1 MKNKKSIYFIKT
13 YIIFFVYLIIAGI
26 WYEKDLNYIV
36 TNSLI
41 NNGYGKT
48 ILIMYGIPSLIAIV
62 LAGLLK
68 KRFIWEIPLM
78 IIFNLINIWGM
89 TGVTAIVAAVLKSLG
104 LYDMFISQIIIV
116 TIMIFILNF
125 VYGIISTRD
134 LNNSK
139 LMIILGGIC
148 LALILI
154 MNIINEKYRLIHI
167 ILDVLVLIWFS
178 YGVAQDSQQTI
189 KDYDKINTKVEA
201 WMYSI
206 DNASTLCLDIIF
218 IFGQLMKLT
227 ADEKR

>member
-48 ILIMYGIPSLIAIV
+48 ILIMYGVPSLIAIV
-62 LAGLLK
+62 LAGLLQ

-78 IIFNLINIWGM
+78 IIFNLVNIWGM
-89 TGVTAIVAAVLKSLG
+89 TGVTAIIAAVLKSLG

-154 MNIINEKYRLIHI
+154 MNIINEKYRLIHV

-189 KDYDKINTKVEA
+189 KDYDKINTKVES

-206 DNASTLCLDIIF
+206 DNASTLSLDIIF

>member
-48 ILIMYGIPSLIAIV
+48 ILIMYGVPSLIAIV

-78 IIFNLINIWGM
+78 IIFNLVNIWGM

-189 KDYDKINTKVEA
+189 KDYDKINTKVES

>member
-36 TNSLI
+36 TNLLI
-41 NNGYGKT
+41 NNGCGKT
-48 ILIMYGIPSLIAIV
+48 ILIMYGVQSLIALV

-89 TGVTAIVAAVLKSLG
+89 TGVTAIIAAVLKSLG

-125 VYGIISTRD
+125 VYGIMATRD

-148 LALILI
+148 LTLILI
-154 MNIINEKYRLIHI
+154 MNIINVKYRLIHI
-167 ILDVLVLIWFS
+167 ILDILVLIWFS

-189 KDYDKINTKVEA
+189 KDYDKLNTKVES

-206 DNASTLCLDIIF
+206 DNASTLCLDIVF

-227 ADEKR
+227 ADEKE

>member
-26 WYEKDLNYIV
+26 WYKKDLNYIV

-41 NNGYGKT
+41 NNGCGKT
-48 ILIMYGIPSLIAIV
+48 ILIMYGVPSLIALV

-89 TGVTAIVAAVLKSLG
+89 TGVTAIIAAVLKSLG

-125 VYGIISTRD
+125 VYGIMATRD

-148 LALILI
+148 LTLILI
-154 MNIINEKYRLIHI
+154 MNIINVKYRLIHI
-167 ILDVLVLIWFS
+167 ILDILVLIWFS

-189 KDYDKINTKVEA
+189 KDYDKINTKVES

-206 DNASTLCLDIIF
+206 DNASTLCLDIVF

>member
-48 ILIMYGIPSLIAIV
+48 ILIMYGVPSLIAIV
-62 LAGLLK
+62 LAGLLQ

-78 IIFNLINIWGM
+78 IIFNLVNIWGM
-89 TGVTAIVAAVLKSLG
+89 TGVTAIIAAVLKSLG

-154 MNIINEKYRLIHI
+154 MNIINEKYRLIHV

-189 KDYDKINTKVEA
+189 KDYDKINTKVES

>member
-48 ILIMYGIPSLIAIV
+48 ILIMYGVPSLIAIV
-62 LAGLLK
+62 LAGLLQ

-78 IIFNLINIWGM
+78 IIFNLVNIWGM
-89 TGVTAIVAAVLKSLG
+89 TGVTAIIAAVLKSLG

-189 KDYDKINTKVEA
+189 KDYDKINTKVES

>member
-48 ILIMYGIPSLIAIV
+48 ILIMYGVPSLIAIV

-78 IIFNLINIWGM
+78 IIFNLVNIWGM
-89 TGVTAIVAAVLKSLG
+89 TGVTAIIAAVLKSLG

-154 MNIINEKYRLIHI
+154 MNIINEKYRLIHV

-189 KDYDKINTKVEA
+189 KDYDKINTKVES